1 MRLSVKTGRF
11 WPENGQK
18 SETCVANSSGAIT
31 RLLDQY
37 VTLGGYALTD
47 WAWNML
53 TRTVLVGLFTTS
65 LTILGSSPAPAF
77 ADTYRWVDANGIV
90 NYSERK
96 PRGIPD
102 SQVTVVS
109 DRSSRPSSTPNA
121 NALPQTTSSR
131 APAARASGLPSE
143 GQPGLND
150 EQQAMLDRLQAAE
163 VERQAQVEQ
172 IRNDNCNRARQVLA
186 NLSSRGRIRVV
197 GADGEERVLPEDERT
212 SRIEEAQR
220 GVASNCDA

>member
-1 MRLSVKTGRF
+1 MRSRTTFVGLFS
-11 WPENGQK
+11 
-18 SETCVANSSGAIT
+18 AA
-31 RLLDQY
+31 L
-37 VTLGGYALTD
+37 VTLG
-47 WAWNML
+47 
-53 TRTVLVGLFTTS
+53 LVAEVS
-65 LTILGSSPAPAF
+65 Y
-77 ADTYRWVDANGIV
+77 ADTYRWVDANGVV

-109 DRSSRPSSTPNA
+109 NRASRPSSTPDA
-121 NALPQTTSSR
+121 NQLPETTSR
-131 APAARASGLPSE
+131 APASRARGLPSE

-150 EQQAMLDRLQAAE
+150 QQQAMLERLQAAE

-172 IRNDNCNRARQVLA
+172 IRNDNCTRARQVLA